1 MYKTMYYSQIYDYF
15 FRLYSN
21 TLDILQCMLYKDR
34 SLFILFTVVSLMPE
48 ILLDILEM
56 FNKSLLTVV
65 KTLSNQKRQNV
76 GIREK
81 C

>member
-1 MYKTMYYSQIYDYF
+1 MIIF

-21 TLDILQCMLYKDR
+21 TLDILQYMLYKDR
-34 SLFILFTVVSLMPE
+34 SLFILFTIVSLMPE

-76 GIREK
+76 GIRE
-81 C
+81 

>member
-1 MYKTMYYSQIYDYF
+1 MIIF

-21 TLDILQCMLYKDR
+21 TLDILQYMLYKDR
-34 SLFILFTVVSLMPE
+34 SLFILFTIVSLMPE